1 MEPRDKILG
10 VEGGGTKTAWVLVEK
25 EGHDLRVL
33 EQGTLPASNFRLTTP
48 DRLRAILQELPKE
61 VNRVGVF
68 LAGCGPGEDRDA
80 LAKLCSEI
88 WPGAKIFTGSD
99 RESGLA
105 AALGHGDGIV
115 VNAGTGAS
123 VTGRRHERIEKAGG
137 WGHILG
143 DAGGGYFLSVQALR
157 LILREYDLHRGEG
170 QFTASILR
178 ALSLNDRDE
187 LVRWAQTADKMQIA
201 MLAPI
206 VFEAAQNGDANV
218 VQILEEG
225 ARVLSEYTAA
235 VATRLGLLAPK
246 VILLGGL
253 FHRDSI
259 YTHAFRRRLKKDLV
273 DARVSMSEQSPE
285 FGAAWLAAEL
295 AERATIQPQSREAEI
310 EELAA
315 ALTEQRNP
323 RSENLDRMSARELV
337 ELFVDEEKSVREALH
352 EKTVD
357 LASAIEMVSAA
368 LRKGGKLFYVGAG
381 TSGRLGVL
389 DASEIPPTFGAP
401 TDLVQGIIAGG
412 ASALYRSV
420 EGAEDDK
427 SSGALAVDERSVR
440 NGDVVIGITASG
452 RTPFVL
458 GALARAK
465 AIGANTIRLTCNSAA
480 AKNNDVDL
488 AIDLATGSE
497 LLTGSTR
504 LKAGTATK
512 VALNIISTGAMIALG
527 KVRGNLMIDLAVSNT
542 KLRDRAARLVA
553 EIAGCNHDIAVE
565 RLSQNGWNVRAALAT
580 FADEKGGN

>member
-25 EGHDLRVL
+25 DGHDLRVL
-33 EQGTLPASNFRLTTP
+33 EQGTLPASNFRLTMP
-48 DRLRAILQELPKE
+48 DRLRGILQELPKE
-61 VNRVGVF
+61 VSRVGVF

-80 LAKLCSEI
+80 LAKLCAEI

-157 LILREYDLHRGEG
+157 LILREYDLHRGEA

-187 LVRWAQTADKMQIA
+187 LVRWAQTADKMEIA

-273 DARVSMSEQSPE
+273 DARVSMSEQPPE

-295 AERATIQPQSREAEI
+295 AERATIQPKSREAEI

-323 RSENLDRMSARELV
+323 RSENLDRMSTRELV

-427 SSGALAVDERSVR
+427 GSGALAVDERAVR
-440 NGDVVIGITASG
+440 NVDVVIGITASG

-465 AIGANTIRLTCNSAA
+465 AIGANTIRLTCNPAA
-480 AKNNDVDL
+480 AKSNDVDL

-553 EIAGCNHDIAVE
+553 ELAGCNHDIAVE
-565 RLSQNGWNVRAALAT
+565 RLSQNGWNVRATLAT
-580 FADEKGGN
+580 FAEEKGGN